1 MRPAN
6 FNNIPDELKE
16 YNQWVCWRAIPK
28 GGGKMDKIP
37 IIPGIGTTAKSNDP
51 STWRSYDQAFDF
63 YSKRDDIAG
72 VGFVFSEND
81 PFAGFDLDDCRNP
94 ETGDLTDRTERIL
107 TAFNTYSE
115 ISPSDTGIKGFCKGH
130 LRGKGAAKWGIEL
143 YDRGRFF
150 TVTGA
155 WLGDYSARI
164 EDRQEQ
170 VKTLHNALSDNNG
183 KGVVKPGQNV
193 NGWQDDVLPGVSGG
207 ARHRT
212 ALRLAGRWAMKG
224 FSRAE
229 ILFFIVAWNMR
240 NQPPKETLSDPGSKE
255 LMDIISYAENGIT
268 ETPNEQ
274 KQKRANITLI

>member
-1 MRPAN
+1 MRPVN
-6 FNNIPDELKE
+6 FNNIPDEIQE
-16 YNQWVCWRAIPK
+16 YPQWVCWRAVPK
-28 GGGKMDKIP
+28 GNGKLDKIP
-37 IIPGIGTTAKSNDP
+37 VIPGIGNNAKSNDP

-63 YSKRDDIAG
+63 YSKRNDIAG
-72 VGFVFSEND
+72 VGFVFAESD
-81 PFAGFDLDDCRNP
+81 PFAGFDLDDCRDP
-94 ETGDLTDRTERIL
+94 ETGVLTDRTKRIL

-130 LRGKGAAKWGIEL
+130 LPGKGAAKWGIEL

-155 WLGDYSARI
+155 WLGDYSGRI

-170 VKTLHNALSDNNG
+170 ITKLHNALGGSKSEGSNPAWN
-183 KGVVKPGQNV
+183 PL
-193 NGWQDDVLPGVSGG
+193 GWQDDCLPGVSGG

-224 FSRAE
+224 FSKAE
-229 ILFFIVAWNMR
+229 ILFFIIAWNNR
-240 NQPPKETLSDPGSKE
+240 NQPPKESLGRPSKE
-255 LMDIISYAENGIT
+255 LDDIINYATGNL

-274 KQKRANITLI
+274 KTKRARVTFV